1 MGSFTVSLSIRSAST
16 RKGHCNEL
24 ISQAHEAGTATARR
38 DLRFSAAVARL
49 AGDRCGT
56 GGGSSGRRRRRVDIK
71 RQRARMAWTIG
82 VSDMLNL
89 EKRLDALE
97 QAAMPSMPTRWRWL
111 FLNSGQSVEDAQRDH
126 ISEHG
131 DDADAGWIVSYL
143 LAAPGQSPAAN

>member
-1 MGSFTVSLSIRSAST
+1 
-16 RKGHCNEL
+16 
-24 ISQAHEAGTATARR
+24 
-38 DLRFSAAVARL
+38 
-49 AGDRCGT
+49 
-56 GGGSSGRRRRRVDIK
+56 
-71 RQRARMAWTIG
+71 MA
-82 VSDMLNL
+82 NL

-97 QAAMPSMPTRWRWL
+97 QTAMPSMPTRWRWL